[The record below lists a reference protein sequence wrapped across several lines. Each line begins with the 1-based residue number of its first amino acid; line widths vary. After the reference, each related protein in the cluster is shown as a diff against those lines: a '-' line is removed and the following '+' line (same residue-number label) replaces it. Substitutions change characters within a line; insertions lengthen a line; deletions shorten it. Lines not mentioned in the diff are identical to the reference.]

1 MRFSPESALA
11 VHVYAQYIYIYRL
24 GDCSCLTWER
34 ASSQYTDENSNNND
48 ELNNRHINTLITHTH
63 TDTHQTYHQMKRI
76 HAIHWYQSRFDIY
89 LFSSLGFF
97 FVHFV
102 CVCVYASYY
111 YMVYHIDFECTQI
124 RVCYAISYCIVW
136 IEREKESSL
145 AHNCGV
151 KWSNEKLPYISKTII
166 IRVSV

>member
-1 MRFSPESALA
+1 MRFSPKSALA
-11 VHVYAQYIYIYRL
+11 VHVYAQYIYIGL
-24 GDCSCLTWER
+24 VIAVAWPER
-34 ASSQYTDENSNNND
+34 EHHRSTQTKTATIMMNWTTGTSTHS
-48 ELNNRHINTLITHTH
+48 LHTH
-63 TDTHQTYHQMKRI
+63 TLTHTKRI
-76 HAIHWYQSRFDIY
+76 TRWKEYTQFIGINQGLIY
-89 LFSSLGFF
+89 IYFHLSGFF
-97 FVHFV
+97 SYIL

-111 YMVYHIDFECTQI
+111 YMVYHIDFVCTQI